1 VRYPIL
7 IVMAGLLLAESS
19 GVVVVNPGAA
29 KWQVEGGGSEG
40 GGSEGGGS
48 ESVVLREDAQ
58 TGALELFARYP
69 AGHVFA
75 PHWHSVNERMVLVEG
90 RMSVNNTTL
99 EPGGFAYLP
108 AKQVQTMSCVSTSRC
123 AFYVSWDGHLD
134 YHKADR

>member
-1 VRYPIL
+1 MRYPVL
-7 IVMAGLLLAESS
+7 IVMAGLLLAES
-19 GVVVVNPGAA
+19 GGVVVVVNPSSA
-29 KWQVEGGGSEG
+29 KWQV
-40 GGSEGGGS
+40 EGGGS

-90 RMSVNNTTL
+90 RMLVNNAAL

-123 AFYVSWDGHLD
+123 VFYVSWDGHLD
-134 YHKADR
+134 FHKADR

>member
-29 KWQVEGGGSEG
+29 KWQV
-40 GGSEGGGS
+40 EGGGS

-134 YHKADR
+134 FHKADR

>member
-1 VRYPIL
+1 MRYPIL

-29 KWQVEGGGSEG
+29 KWQVEGGGSE
-40 GGSEGGGS
+40 
-48 ESVVLREDAQ
+48 SVILREDAQ

-134 YHKADR
+134 FHKADR

>member
-1 VRYPIL
+1 MRYPIL

-29 KWQVEGGGSEG
+29 KWQV
-40 GGSEGGGS
+40 EGGGS

-75 PHWHSVNERMVLVEG
+75 PHWHSVNERMVLVER
-90 RMSVNNTTL
+90 RMSVNNATL

>member
-1 VRYPIL
+1 MRYPIL

-29 KWQVEGGGSEG
+29 KWQV
-40 GGSEGGGS
+40 EGGGS

>member
-1 VRYPIL
+1 MRYPIL

-29 KWQVEGGGSEG
+29 KWQV
-40 GGSEGGGS
+40 EGGGS

-75 PHWHSVNERMVLVEG
+75 PHWHSVNERMVLVER
-90 RMSVNNTTL
+90 RMSVNNATL

-134 YHKADR
+134 FH

>member
-1 VRYPIL
+1 MRYPIL

-29 KWQVEGGGSEG
+29 KWQV
-40 GGSEGGGS
+40 EGGGS

-90 RMSVNNTTL
+90 RMSVNNATL

>member
-1 VRYPIL
+1 MRYPIL

-29 KWQVEGGGSEG
+29 KWQV
-40 GGSEGGGS
+40 EGGGS

-90 RMSVNNTTL
+90 RMSVNNATL

-134 YHKADR
+134 FH

>member
-1 VRYPIL
+1 MRYPIL

-29 KWQVEGGGSEG
+29 KWQV
-40 GGSEGGGS
+40 EGGGS

-134 YHKADR
+134 FH

>member
-29 KWQVEGGGSEG
+29 KWQV
-40 GGSEGGGS
+40 EGGGS

-90 RMSVNNTTL
+90 RMSVNNATL

-134 YHKADR
+134 FH

>member
-1 VRYPIL
+1 MRYPIL

-29 KWQVEGGGSEG
+29 KWQV
-40 GGSEGGGS
+40 EGGGS

-108 AKQVQTMSCVSTSRC
+108 AKQVQTMSCVSNSRC

-134 YHKADR
+134 FHKADR

>member
-1 VRYPIL
+1 MRYPIL

-29 KWQVEGGGSEG
+29 KWQVEGGGSE
-40 GGSEGGGS
+40 
-48 ESVVLREDAQ
+48 SVILREDAQ

>member
-1 VRYPIL
+1 MRYPIL

-29 KWQVEGGGSEG
+29 KWQV
-40 GGSEGGGS
+40 EGGGS

-134 YHKADR
+134 FHKADR